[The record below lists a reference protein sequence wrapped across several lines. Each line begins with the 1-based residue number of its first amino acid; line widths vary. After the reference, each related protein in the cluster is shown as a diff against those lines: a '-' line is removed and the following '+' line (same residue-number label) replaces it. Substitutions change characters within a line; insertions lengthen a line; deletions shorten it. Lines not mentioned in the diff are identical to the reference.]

1 MIGPA
6 RRRRRPAVSCS
17 LCRRRK
23 IKCDRQLPCS
33 HCTRSGNEATCEYD
47 NTELS
52 RPPQSAFG
60 VTPTRPAP
68 YAIPTEGASHTSR
81 TAPYTIPTGG
91 TLHASRTASS
101 VPSPHSAAHTT
112 ASTKASTVASPQ
124 SDPNVEA
131 LKDRVRQL
139 EQRLAETVAKP
150 AIQPPPVAPIPE
162 VVTAGSTL
170 TGLFHLHHENDPAR
184 PAVAITRSIM
194 HKSRLFGQSFWINGM
209 ATEFWNLFQIL
220 ETHARDQGSQAFSK
234 IQKCKAIGKI
244 IKDRRTPSW
253 PVVTAIPLPQ
263 KSIADQLVDC
273 YLRTSEAIHR
283 ILHIPTF
290 RRDYDALWAAHST
303 PDPAFVIQLKL
314 VLAIGAATYDEHFT
328 LRPSAMAWVYEALTW
343 LAKPEYKVHLSMQF
357 LQLNLLVLLARE
369 ATGIGG
375 TLTWIPAGSLLRM
388 AMHIGLHRDPNH
400 LPKRTLFA
408 SEMRRRLWNTV
419 LELSVA
425 SSMLSGGPPLLSLED
440 FDTLPPSN
448 YDDDQLTNTLTTTTA
463 SNDPD
468 PDNPPSP
475 QPDHVFTQTSIAIA
489 YRKTFPARLAITQ
502 ALNNLNTKLTY
513 EDTLRL
519 DADLRTAYQET
530 CHCLHTL
537 TTPTPTPTAHNSRTP
552 SLFALHLLDFQIN
565 HHLIALHI
573 PYFIPA
579 LHDPKTYAY
588 TRKVLTETALR
599 IWCTAWPTSAIIHP
613 IISDPDST
621 PSSSLTQVHTPSP
634 DAQLLA
640 RYIANTASPYTQTT
654 MQAYNLAAFELRA
667 QLREAC
673 SAGPPAPFAAAAAT
687 AGAPLSGS
695 PAHHAY
701 QPIRQDLLTITREA
715 KPWLRRCLRSGETN
729 MKGYLLQA
737 LVAAQV
743 EAVLRRVPDTGL
755 GGWLVEAAERAVEE
769 ALGVL
774 REVLGGEG
782 VALPGDAGSC
792 SGSVAGGNRGEY
804 LREIQTG
811 GPPEGAG
818 SMGDWDLDLLTSDA
832 MFGLDLEGLGG
843 WMADEGVAQGSFVW

>member
-1 MIGPA
+1 MISMIGPA

-23 IKCDRQLPCS
+23 IKCDRQAPCS
-33 HCTRSGNEATCEYD
+33 HCTRSGNQATCEYD
-47 NTELS
+47 NSDVS
-52 RPPQSAFG
+52 RPSQPALG

-68 YAIPTEGASHTSR
+68 YAIPTEGSSHNGHTAPDTIPNGGTSHTSR
-81 TAPYTIPTGG
+81 TE
-91 TLHASRTASS
+91 SS
-101 VPSPHSAAHTT
+101 VPSLHSAAHTT
-112 ASTKASTVASPQ
+112 ASTEASTVASPQ

-131 LKDRVRQL
+131 LRDRVRQL

-150 AIQPPPVAPIPE
+150 AVQPPPVAPIPE
-162 VVTAGSTL
+162 VVTAGSTM
-170 TGLFHLHHENDPAR
+170 TGLFHLQHDKDAASS
-184 PAVAITRSIM
+184 AVAITRSIM

-209 ATEFWNLFQIL
+209 ATEFWSLFQIL
-220 ETHARDQGSQAFSK
+220 ETHARDQGSQAFTK

-253 PVVTAIPLPQ
+253 PVVTATPLPRREV
-263 KSIADQLVDC
+263 ADQLVDC

-290 RRDYDALWAAHST
+290 RRDYDALWAAPST

-343 LAKPEYKVHLSMQF
+343 LAKPEYKAHLSMQF

-425 SSMLSGGPPLLSLED
+425 SSMLCGGPPLLSLED

-448 YDDDQLTNTLTTTTA
+448 YDDDQLTNTATTA
-463 SNDPD
+463 SNDTD
-468 PDNPPSP
+468 TANPPAP
-475 QPDHVFTQTSIAIA
+475 QPDNTFTQTSIAIA

-530 CHCLHTL
+530 CHTLHTL
-537 TTPTPTPTAHNSRTP
+537 TTNQPLTRTP
-552 SLFALHLLDFQIN
+552 SPFTLHLLDFQIN
-565 HHLIALHI
+565 HHFIALHI

-579 LHDPKTYAY
+579 LHDPRTYAY

-599 IWCTAWPTSAIIHP
+599 IWCTAWPSSAIIHP
-613 IISDPDST
+613 VTATTNPPSPSPSLTHTHTHTHAHTPKPPTPTPNPDSE
-621 PSSSLTQVHTPSP
+621 
-634 DAQLLA
+634 LLS
-640 RYIANTASPYTQTT
+640 RYITNTSSPYTQTT

-673 SAGPPAPFAAAAAT
+673 SAAPASFAAAA
-687 AGAPLSGS
+687 GPLSHGY
-695 PAHHAY
+695 PH
-701 QPIRQDLLTITREA
+701 QPIRHDLLTITREA
-715 KPWLRRCLRSGETN
+715 KPWLRRGLRSGETN

-737 LVAAQV
+737 LVEAQV
-743 EAVLRRVPDTGL
+743 EAVLRRVPDAEL
-755 GGWLVEAAERAVEE
+755 GGWLVRAAERAVEE

-774 REVLGGEG
+774 
-782 VALPGDAGSC
+782 
-792 SGSVAGGNRGEY
+792 
-804 LREIQTG
+804 
-811 GPPEGAG
+811 
-818 SMGDWDLDLLTSDA
+818 
-832 MFGLDLEGLGG
+832 
-843 WMADEGVAQGSFVW
+843 

>member
-60 VTPTRPAP
+60 VTPTRPDP
-68 YAIPTEGASHTSR
+68 YAIPTEGALHTSR

-91 TLHASRTASS
+91 TLHTSRTASS

-263 KSIADQLVDC
+263 KAIADQLVDC

-448 YDDDQLTNTLTTTTA
+448 YDDDQLTNTPTTTTA
-463 SNDPD
+463 SNDTD
-468 PDNPPSP
+468 PDNPAPP
-475 QPDHVFTQTSIAIA
+475 QPDHIYTQTSIAIA

-537 TTPTPTPTAHNSRTP
+537 TTPTPSPTANTSRTP
-552 SLFALHLLDFQIN
+552 SPFALHLLDFQIN

-579 LHDPKTYAY
+579 LHEPKTYAY

-599 IWCTAWPTSAIIHP
+599 IWCTAWPTSAILHP
-613 IISDPDST
+613 IISDPHST
-621 PSSSLTQVHTPSP
+621 PSSSLTQGHTPDP

-673 SAGPPAPFAAAAAT
+673 SAAPPAPFAAAAA
-687 AGAPLSGS
+687 GAPPSG
-695 PAHHAY
+695 HHSHHPY

-737 LVAAQV
+737 LVEAQV
-743 EAVLRRVPDTGL
+743 EAGMRRVPDANL
-755 GGWLVEAAERAVEE
+755 GGWLVDAAERAVEE

-774 REVLGGEG
+774 RE
-782 VALPGDAGSC
+782 
-792 SGSVAGGNRGEY
+792 
-804 LREIQTG
+804 
-811 GPPEGAG
+811 
-818 SMGDWDLDLLTSDA
+818 TSDA

-843 WMADEGVAQGSFVW
+843 WMVDEGVAQGSFLW